1 MATPDDVID
10 PNDLDSIDALLDEA
24 ELDANTD
31 LEDIDNDLESAE
43 VPTPQP
49 QAPESLPEEEPDR
62 SEEEASEPDVVED
75 NKPESSEQQPEEPE
89 ASAPEEAALDAE
101 DVAAVGAAVA
111 GAAALKEAVQ
121 ADTKS
126 SDSVESPLEDE
137 DFEAVLKK
145 RASKNNQAKSQLT
158 VAEMDSLKK
167 LIIIFGASTVVL
179 VLTAIG
185 IGVWSAMA
193 ASHAGVSE
201 ETQTMIESIKVSSEQ
216 NISAT
221 IGLKD
226 NLDSVEKKLDA
237 VNFQIEQMAG
247 DVLKMQGGAL
257 NVDSQKTLEPS
268 PEPIE
273 TEKVTVPQVASP
285 VVSSVVA
292 SAEIDP
298 KVVKKIDSINY
309 RLIKTQRAL
318 DEVKKQLKAMQQKQQ
333 DVLHS
338 VKSVEK
344 LKLLEE
350 KRRLEAAEKSA
361 EEAKQKAEQESQYR
375 YQTPDGMFYDQ
386 GVGDSYP

>member
-24 ELDANTD
+24 ELDANSD

-49 QAPESLPEEEPDR
+49 QTPEPPPEEAADR
-62 SEEEASEPDVVED
+62 SEEEVPAADVVE
-75 NKPESSEQQPEEPE
+75 NSETESSEQQPEEPE

-121 ADTKS
+121 ADSKS

-193 ASHAGVSE
+193 ASNAGVSE

-221 IGLKD
+221 IGLKE
-226 NLDSVEKKLDA
+226 NLDAVEKKLDA

-247 DVLKMQGGAL
+247 DVLKMQGGVP
-257 NVDSQKTLEPS
+257 NVEPLKTAEPL

-273 TEKVTVPQVASP
+273 IEKVPLPQATSP
-285 VVSSVVA
+285 VVA
-292 SAEIDP
+292 ATGAAAEIDP

-318 DEVKKQLKAMQQKQQ
+318 DEVKTQLKFMQQKQQ